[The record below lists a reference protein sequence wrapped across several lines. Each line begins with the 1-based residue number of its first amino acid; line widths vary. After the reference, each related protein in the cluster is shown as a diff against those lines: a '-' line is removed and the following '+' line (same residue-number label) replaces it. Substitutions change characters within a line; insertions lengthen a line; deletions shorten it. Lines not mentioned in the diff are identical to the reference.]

1 MITEEL
7 KKRVTDFV
15 GMEQR
20 NGESLCMLTAEY
32 VARCM
37 QISLKTSLKHSKLS
51 KSNNGYLSTQVG

>member
-7 KKRVTDFV
+7 KKRVTDFG

-37 QISLKTSLKHSKLS
+37 QISLEDVIEALEALKK
-51 KSNNGYLSTQVG
+51 

>member
-37 QISLKTSLKHSKLS
+37 QISLEDVIEALEALKKVIMVICQHK
-51 KSNNGYLSTQVG
+51 

>member
-20 NGESLCMLTAEY
+20 NGESLCM
-32 VARCM
+32 
-37 QISLKTSLKHSKLS
+37 QISLEDVIEALEALKK
-51 KSNNGYLSTQVG
+51 